1 MPTIVY
7 QTNQKTG
14 VKYAYLSKSYWD
26 KDKKAPRS
34 TRKYLGRVDPETGEI
49 IKGSG
54 KNRQVVKVPEDGT
67 AVYEVPE
74 WDEQDETNGPDE
86 RDARIASLEARLAE
100 MTERYEEAAGLLRE
114 ISALAGK
121 LRG

>member
-1 MPTIVY
+1 M
-7 QTNQKTG
+7 NCKT
-14 VKYAYLSKSYWD
+14 YAYLSKSYWD

-34 TRKYLGRVDPETGEI
+34 TRQYLGRVDPETGEI

-54 KNRQVVKVPEDGT
+54 KNRQVVKVTEDGT
-67 AVYEVPE
+67 AVNEVPE
-74 WDEQDETNGPDE
+74 REEQDETNEPDE

>member
-14 VKYAYLSKSYWD
+14 VKYAYLSTSYWN

-54 KNRQVVKVPEDGT
+54 KNRQVVKVTEDGT
-67 AVYEVPE
+67 AVNEVPE
-74 WDEQDETNGPDE
+74 REEQDE

-100 MTERYEEAAGLLRE
+100 MTERYEKAAGLLRE

-121 LRG
+121 LGD

>member
-14 VKYAYLSKSYWD
+14 VKYAYLSTSYWD

-34 TRKYLGRVDPETGEI
+34 TRKYLGRVDPETGDI

-54 KNRQVVKVPEDGT
+54 KNREVVRVSGDDAAIDGQ
-67 AVYEVPE
+67 AC
-74 WDEQDETNGPDE
+74 DN
-86 RDARIASLEARLAE
+86 RDAEIASLEARLAE
-100 MTERYEEAAGLLRE
+100 MTARYEKAAQLLRE
-114 ISALAGK
+114 IGALAGMID
-121 LRG
+121 

>member
-14 VKYAYLSKSYWD
+14 VKYAYLSTSYWN

-54 KNRQVVKVPEDGT
+54 KNRQVVKVTEDGT
-67 AVYEVPE
+67 VVSEVPE
-74 WDEQDETNGPDE
+74 WEEQDGPDVPDE
-86 RDARIASLEARLAE
+86 RDTRIASLEARLAE

>member
-34 TRKYLGRVDPETGEI
+34 TRQYLGRVDPETGEI

-54 KNRQVVKVPEDGT
+54 KNRQVVKVTEDGT
-67 AVYEVPE
+67 AVNEVPE
-74 WDEQDETNGPDE
+74 REEQDE

>member
-14 VKYAYLSKSYWD
+14 VKYAYLSKSYWN

-34 TRKYLGRVDPETGEI
+34 TRQYLGRVDPETGEI

-54 KNRQVVKVPEDGT
+54 KNRQVVKVTEDGT
-67 AVYEVPE
+67 VVNEVPE
-74 WDEQDETNGPDE
+74 REEQDEQDE
-86 RDARIASLEARLAE
+86 RDAKIASLEARLAE